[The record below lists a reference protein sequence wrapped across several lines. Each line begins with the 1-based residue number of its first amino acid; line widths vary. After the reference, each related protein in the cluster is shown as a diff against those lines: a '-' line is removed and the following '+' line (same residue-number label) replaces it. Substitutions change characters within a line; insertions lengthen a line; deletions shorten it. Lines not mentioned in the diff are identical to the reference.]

1 MTPILDIISQMRKL
15 DGSFA
20 KGEQRVAD
28 FVLGNLERVAH
39 MRLSEIADEA
49 NVSVA
54 TVNRFCQTVGCEGFK
69 DFRIT
74 IAQSIAV
81 SLQYLGGPSD
91 ATSPTDLLVTKVFGA
106 LVETLNV
113 ARSQL
118 QEEELAASIKLLSEA
133 KRIVFF
139 GVGGGSSNA
148 AQEGANRFFRLGI
161 PSEAHSDGYLQRMLA
176 STLKEG
182 DVLFAI
188 SASGSPQELLDSVS
202 AAHQYGA
209 SSISLTKAG
218 SQLAGLTRCTIGVNL
233 PEDQDIYK
241 PTASRLV
248 FMAIID
254 ILAMGVAQTRP
265 EIVKENL
272 RRIRTT
278 LLPLS
283 VDSDPKPIGD

>member
-1 MTPILDIISQMRKL
+1 MTAIFDIISQLRRL

-20 KGEQRVAD
+20 KGEQLVAD
-28 FVLGNLERVAH
+28 FVLGNPEQVTH

-49 NVSVA
+49 GVSVA
-54 TVNRFCQTVGCEGFK
+54 TVNRFCQTLGCEGFK
-69 DFRIT
+69 DFRI
-74 IAQSIAV
+74 IFAQSVAV

-91 ATSPTDLLVTKVFGA
+91 TTSPNDQLVTKVFGA
-106 LVETLNV
+106 LIDSLSL
-113 ARSQL
+113 ARGQL
-118 QEEELAASIKLLSEA
+118 RDEEIEAAVSVLSA
-133 KRIVFF
+133 ARQIVFF
-139 GVGGGSSNA
+139 GVGGGSANV

-161 PSEAHSDGYLQRMLA
+161 PSSAYSDGFFQRMLA

-188 SASGSPQELLDSVS
+188 SASGSPGELLDSVV

-209 SSISLTKAG
+209 RSVCLTKTG
-218 SQLAGLTRCTIGVNL
+218 SPLARLCHCTICIDI
-233 PEDQDIYK
+233 PEDQDIFK

-254 ILAMGVAQTRP
+254 VLATAVAQTRP
-265 EIVKENL
+265 DIVKENL

-278 LLPLS
+278 LLPLMP
-283 VDSDPKPIGD
+283 DEGPKPIGD